1 MYTLIVF
8 WESTIMMN
16 KIILLLLATTICTK
30 SVAHHVNPDKVARE
44 LDKMTFSLLVSV
56 LENPEAQRL
65 LQNCA
70 SDFQQGGAHLR
81 IRTCTFTDIKGSIDG
96 DIIGKLDPILCYWLK
111 FAQHKFKHV
120 SDQPLRN
127 HLLLYGPTGN
137 GKTFIADKLT
147 KLSGWKK
154 VHRFGS
160 SIAGEY
166 IGTAQ
171 ANINNMF
178 NEADDHLK
186 ADPDSGV
193 VIIIDGIEHIAGDN
207 EHEAKFDHNAGCAE
221 LWQRLDQYAQHP
233 RVLFIA
239 ITNHYEKLDAIFLNR
254 FNNVNKVFL
263 DNPDAAS
270 RQEIFIKTFST
281 VHATIKPT
289 DPQLQKLVDMTDG
302 LSIRMLQGIVGSVK
316 VVADLDHDGKISWDL
331 IMETATCVVEDH
343 KKMLLHKQA
352 DDLARQAEEYQK
364 RLNIFLQIHQAILI
378 DFINE
383 GIKKNGSMS
392 NEEKL
397 GYIKTAWGAAR
408 AISGWFF

>member
-1 MYTLIVF
+1 MTTKIFSLFLLIV
-8 WESTIMMN
+8 T
-16 KIILLLLATTICTK
+16 LCTK
-30 SVAHHVNPDKVARE
+30 SVAHSSNPDKVARD
-44 LDKMTFSLLVSV
+44 LDKMTFSLLASA
-56 LENPEAQRL
+56 LENPDAQKL

-70 SDFQQGGAHLR
+70 SDSQQGGAK
-81 IRTCTFTDIKGSIDG
+81 IRTKTCMFTDTKGNIDKN
-96 DIIGKLDPILCYWLK
+96 IIGKLDPFLCYWLK
-111 FAQHKFKHV
+111 FAQHKFKHAP
-120 SDQPLRN
+120 DQPLR
-127 HLLLYGPTGN
+127 HYLLLYGPPGN
-137 GKTFIADKLT
+137 GKTLIAK
-147 KLSGWKK
+147 KIAELSEWKV
-154 VHRFGS
+154 VHRSGAA
-160 SIAGEY
+160 IVGRY

-171 ANINNMF
+171 KNINAIFEETENL
-178 NEADDHLK
+178 LK
-186 ADPDSGV
+186 ANPNSGV
-193 VIIIDGIEHIAGDN
+193 VIIIDEIDNIAGN
-207 EHEAKFDHNAGCAE
+207 NNHESKFDHNAGCAE

-233 RVLFIA
+233 RVLFVA

-352 DDLARQAEEYQK
+352 EDLARQAEEYQK

-397 GYIKTAWGAAR
+397 GYIKTAWSAAR